1 MLICLKPAWEERKK
15 KAADIYRTNGI
26 LFPHYELE
34 VRETIFYEKGLT
46 IPTLILSA
54 GWSSTSILDIE
65 LIYSPYAKVVFSAA
79 V

>member
-1 MLICLKPAWEERKK
+1 MTDDAAAEMLICLKPAWEERKK

-46 IPTLILSA
+46 IPHTNLVGRL
-54 GWSSTSILDIE
+54 E
-65 LIYSPYAKVVFSAA
+65 LHEHPRY
-79 V
+79 